1 MNKFIFD
8 TDIIIAYLRKHQPSV
23 KFIDDFLNQNK
34 EIYLSVITEAELY
47 AGKSTRINEKKI
59 EIILH
64 LARYQII
71 ELNRKTAKL
80 AGELSRDYD
89 ILLVDALIASTA
101 ILNNCTLITRNIK
114 HFQKIP
120 KLKVFQPK

>member
-8 TDIIIAYLRKHQPSV
+8 TDIIIAYLRNHQPSV

-71 ELNRKTAKL
+71 ELDRKTAKL
-80 AGELSRDYD
+80 AGEIRRDCD
-89 ILLVDALIASTA
+89 VLLVDALIAATA
-101 ILNNCTLITRNIK
+101 ILNHCTLVTRNIK
-114 HFQKIP
+114 HFAKIP
-120 KLKVFQPK
+120 KLKVLKP